1 MSERESP
8 QSGEGHHPAETPEIE
23 QAPKPDDPATSP
35 IPPFASQPQQS
46 QDIPRFQ
53 PPMAAPAPPKK
64 SRAGVFFLGAFSGC
78 LLVFGAI
85 IALILMVASF
95 GDDSGE
101 LNLSSNKVA
110 IVPIEGEIVDARET
124 LELLHKYAQNKSVKA
139 IVVRINSPGGA
150 IAPSQEI
157 YSAIRRV
164 RQESGKPVVASLD
177 SVAASG
183 GFYIAVACDP
193 IVANPGSITGS
204 IGVILQWF
212 DVKDLLQWAKLKPET
227 ITSGA
232 MKDAGSPYRQM
243 TPEERA
249 YFQGVVTQLHSQ
261 FVRDVAAGR
270 GEKMKLEDVQR
281 IADGRIF
288 TGEQA
293 LSLKLID
300 ELGTL
305 DDAVRKAGKMAGIE
319 GEPARVWPRR
329 RQPGFFDLLT
339 EGGDAEGLLE
349 RVAARRI
356 PRFLYRW

>member
-1 MSERESP
+1 MSELESP
-8 QSGEGHHPAETPEIE
+8 QSDGNVDQAATPDPRPA
-23 QAPKPDDPATSP
+23 APPPPPPA
-35 IPPFASQPQQS
+35 QPQQAS
-46 QDIPRFQ
+46 GIPTYQ
-53 PPMAAPAPPKK
+53 VPVAAAQPPKK
-64 SRAGVFFLGAFSGC
+64 SRAGAFFFGALSGC
-78 LLVFGAI
+78 LLVFLCLIGLFVL
-85 IALILMVASF
+85 IASI

-101 LNLSSNKVA
+101 LSFAQNKVA
-110 IVPIEGEIVDARET
+110 ILPIEGEIVDAREA
-124 LELLHKYAQNKSVKA
+124 LDLLHKYERNENIKA

-183 GFYIAVACDP
+183 GFYIASACDP
-193 IVANPGSITGS
+193 IIANSGSITGS

-212 DVKDLLQWAKLKPET
+212 DVKDLLQWAKVKPET
-227 ITSGA
+227 IISGK

-243 TPEERA
+243 TESERE

-270 GEKMKLEDVQR
+270 GGKMKLEEVQR
-281 IADGRIF
+281 IADGRVF

-293 LSLKLID
+293 LSLKLVDQI
-300 ELGTL
+300 GTI
-305 DDAVRKAGKMAGIE
+305 DDAVRKAGKMAGIV
-319 GEPARVWPRR
+319 GEPAKVWPRR
-329 RQPGFFDLLT
+329 REAGLFDLLT
-339 EGGDAEGLLE
+339 ESSDAESLLQ

-356 PRFLYRW
+356 PRFLYSW